1 MGWTETTTSLQSRS
15 VRPTVR
21 LSVAFFLS
29 SCSPVTTRPDFPPF
43 PQATSV
49 VLMARRERII
59 PILATLVAAESL
71 RVRRASPVDGYLE
84 TDWYDT
90 RTHRSFRDGAY
101 VPDLAHAVKLRCWAD
116 PYVPSETILTI
127 EAAYRP
133 RYDPSRTERD
143 LEAAVPE
150 GHDGYALAAKL
161 LAQVKEKFAT
171 RPRASAPSGP

>member
-1 MGWTETTTSLQSRS
+1 MFRAPRS
-15 VRPTVR
+15 AF
-21 LSVAFFLS
+21 VAILAG
-29 SCSPVTTRPDFPPF
+29 CNPATARPDFRPF
-43 PQATSV
+43 PETRSV
-49 VLMARRERII
+49 VVMARRERVI
-59 PILATLVAAESL
+59 PFLATLVAAESL
-71 RVRRASPVDGYLE
+71 RVRRASPIDGYLE

-90 RTHRSFRDGAY
+90 RTHRSFGDGHY